1 MDSDAIP
8 FHMSPSAP
16 PRPTCTKYN
25 SSFGCQSDLEHHGK
39 VHQANSEIFRSAAAG
54 CEYGSYRKDRLNEHI
69 KRRHQALRAASKLGL
84 DAVVG

>member
-1 MDSDAIP
+1 MDSDATSID
-8 FHMSPSAP
+8 MAQSAP

-25 SSFGCQSDLEHHGK
+25 SSFGCQSDLEHHDK
-39 VHQANSEIFRSAAAG
+39 VHQATSEIFRSAAAG

-69 KRRHQALRAASKLGL
+69 KHRHQALRAASKLGL